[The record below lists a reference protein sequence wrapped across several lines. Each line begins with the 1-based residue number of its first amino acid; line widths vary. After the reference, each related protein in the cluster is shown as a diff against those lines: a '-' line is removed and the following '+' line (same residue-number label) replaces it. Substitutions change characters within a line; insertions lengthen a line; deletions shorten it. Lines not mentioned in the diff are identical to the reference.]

1 MKTTQLLAFL
11 LGAIFTSC
19 EDSDL
24 VFLRN
29 DDADMP
35 IVVRGNK
42 DSRVFVIYLHGGP
55 GNGTY
60 VWEPYFGEIEKNFA
74 MVYWNQRA
82 AGESQGNTKSA
93 QMNIAQFVSD
103 TEKVV
108 ALINKLYDHPGI
120 FLMGHSWG
128 GLLGTAYLIKNDDA
142 VAGWIEVDG
151 AHNKVLG
158 AEYSKAWVMSFANA
172 QVAKGQDVGYWQ
184 EALQWYNT
192 YDGKLTYTSK
202 HYTEYLG
209 KAHAYYFHDEPS
221 LYSVS
226 DYFFGR
232 PNGFDLLLNA
242 SYSDQTMENEVVD
255 TDLTSNMNLI
265 TVPSLLL
272 WGRHDGAIPF
282 QMAEDAYNALGTSQ
296 QDKSIFYFEDSAHAP
311 MIEENALFCSKVI
324 QFVNQYK

>member
-1 MKTTQLLAFL
+1 MKTTQLLVL
-11 LGAIFTSC
+11 VLGAIFTSC
-19 EDSDL
+19 DDSDL
-24 VFLRN
+24 FFLRN
-29 DDADMP
+29 NDADMP

-42 DSRVFVIYLHGGP
+42 DSGVFIIYLHGGP

-60 VWEPYFGEIEKNFA
+60 IWEPYFGEIEKQFA
-74 MVYWNQRA
+74 VVYWNQRA
-82 AGESQGNTKSA
+82 AGESQGNTKSG
-93 QMNIAQFVSD
+93 QMSIAQFVND

-108 ALINKLYDHPGI
+108 ALINKLYEHPRI

-128 GLLGTAYLIKNDDA
+128 GLLGTAYLIKDDDA
-142 VAGWIEVDG
+142 IAGWIEVDG

-158 AEYSKAWVMSFANA
+158 AEYSKSWVVSFANA
-172 QVAKGQDVGYWQ
+172 QIAKGEDVAYWQ
-184 EALQWYNT
+184 DALQWYNT
-192 YDGKLTYTSK
+192 YKDKLTYTSK

-242 SYSDQTMENEVVD
+242 SYSDQTMEGEIVD

-296 QDKSIFYFEDSAHAP
+296 QDKTIFYFENSAHAP

-324 QFVNQYK
+324 QFVNLYK